1 MVRSIEQAAHKLS
14 AQTIIND
21 KDIQRPTGNSAN
33 LQDGHLSLAD
43 KIDNCFFLAPSQSFM
58 NTPANS
64 QIVEIL
70 SPEEMRRTIKRM
82 AAEIVESCRDLSQV
96 VLVGVHTRGVP
107 LAKAL
112 SQQIAELEGVDL
124 SVSTIDITFYRDD
137 LQSNKVRTPVRSQID
152 VDINGKT
159 IVLID
164 DVIYKGRTARA
175 SLNALAEY
183 GRPDRILLAV
193 LVDRGHRQLPIQP
206 DFVGKRLPTSHEE
219 QVRVYFQDTDGRDTV
234 ELVR

>member
-1 MVRSIEQAAHKLS
+1 M
-14 AQTIIND
+14 D
-21 KDIQRPTGNSAN
+21 
-33 LQDGHLSLAD
+33 LQ
-43 KIDNCFFLAPSQSFM
+43 CFFLAPSPM

-82 AAEIVESCRDLSQV
+82 AAEVVESCRNLSEV

-112 SQQIAELEGVDL
+112 GQQIAELEGVDL

-152 VDINGKT
+152 VDINGKVV
-159 IVLID
+159 VLVD

-219 QVRVYFQDTDGRDTV
+219 QVRVYFHDTDGRDTV

>member
-1 MVRSIEQAAHKLS
+1 MNSPLS
-14 AQTIIND
+14 
-21 KDIQRPTGNSAN
+21 P
-33 LQDGHLSLAD
+33 
-43 KIDNCFFLAPSQSFM
+43 
-58 NTPANS
+58 

-70 SPEEMRRTIKRM
+70 APEEMRRTIKRM
-82 AAEIVESCRDLSQV
+82 AAEIVERCRNLSEV

-112 SQQIAELEGVDL
+112 GQQIAELEGVNL
-124 SVSTIDITFYRDD
+124 SVSSIDITFYRDD
-137 LQSNKVRTPVRSQID
+137 LQSIKVRTPARTQID
-152 VDINGKT
+152 VDINNKT
-159 IVLID
+159 IVLVD

-175 SLNALAEY
+175 GLNALNEY
-183 GRPDRILLAV
+183 GRPAAILLAV

-206 DFVGKRLPTSHEE
+206 DFVGKRLPTSQEE

>member
-1 MVRSIEQAAHKLS
+1 MFFSGLL
-14 AQTIIND
+14 D
-21 KDIQRPTGNSAN
+21 LMNSPPN
-33 LQDGHLSLAD
+33 
-43 KIDNCFFLAPSQSFM
+43 P
-58 NTPANS
+58 

-82 AAEIVESCRDLSQV
+82 AAEIVESCRNLAEV

-112 SQQIAELEGVDL
+112 GQQIAELEGVDL

-152 VDINGKT
+152 VDINNKT
-159 IVLID
+159 VVLID

-219 QVRVYFQDTDGRDTV
+219 QVRVYFHDTDGRDTV